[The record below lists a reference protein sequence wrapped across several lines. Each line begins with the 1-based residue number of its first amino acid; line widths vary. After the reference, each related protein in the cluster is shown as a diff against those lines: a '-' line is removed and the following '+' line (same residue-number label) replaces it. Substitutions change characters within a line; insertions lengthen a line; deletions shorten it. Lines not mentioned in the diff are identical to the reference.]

1 MIRYTTVL
9 FILLAGALSLVVFG
23 VKYQVQ
29 DLEHE
34 LTTLNRDIKGNERS
48 IHVLNAEW
56 SHMNNPK
63 DLKELAER
71 HLGMQPIQTK
81 QLAEWSNLDERL
93 AELDLD
99 QNQDQD
105 VSYMA
110 KRINSPVSLPPSPL
124 VADRMTDQR
133 RNFR

>member
-1 MIRYTTVL
+1 MIRHTTVL

-34 LTTLNRDIKGNERS
+34 LTTLNRDIKAHERS

-56 SHMNNPK
+56 SHMNNPNSLRK
-63 DLKELAER
+63 LAKR
-71 HLGMQPIQTK
+71 HLGMQPVQTK
-81 QLAEWSNLDERL
+81 QLAEWPALDER
-93 AELDLD
+93 APERD
-99 QNQDQD
+99 QGI
-105 VSYMA
+105 SYMA
-110 KRINSPVSLPPSPL
+110 KKINSPVSLSFPPSPF

-133 RNFR
+133 RKQR